1 MLQLCGSLLLVHA
14 ALRLQAAHAGRA
26 EQHTHVASLR
36 TSQRC
41 ACGRGQNVT
50 VCPFRVVDE
59 INQGMDQAN
68 ERRVFTQLS
77 EAACEPGTPQ
87 CFLLTPKLLPQLSFT
102 PQCTV
107 LQILNG
113 PTLAGVPG
121 NDFSTARALQQNPV
135 RG

>member
-1 MLQLCGSLLLVHA
+1 M
-14 ALRLQAAHAGRA
+14 
-26 EQHTHVASLR
+26 
-36 TSQRC
+36 SQC
-41 ACGRGQNVT
+41 YACGGAQNVT

-68 ERRVFTQLS
+68 ERRVFTQLT

-87 CFLLTPKLLPQLSFT
+87 CFLLTPKLLPQLGFT

-121 NDFSTARALQQNPV
+121 TDFSAARTPCFRPCQ
-135 RG
+135 G